1 MKISI
6 ARIIVAL
13 VLVFALLFVSC
24 TMDTPTEEPN
34 NNSSGNG
41 GNQNNPSGGTT
52 VATFNDKITALQL
65 AEKMEWGWN
74 LGNTLDAREWEV
86 KSFPYNQ
93 GLVSETY
100 WGEEKTTKSIIEFGK
115 TAGYKTI
122 RIPVTWCNHLIDTNY
137 TIDPKWMARVKQ
149 VVDWAIDAGYYVI
162 LNEHHSIH
170 EDMNSPIRHCE
181 GYNVS
186 SSDKEESNAFLS
198 AIWTQICAA
207 FNNEYDEHLIFET
220 MNEPRH
226 AGGMHEWGYVSD
238 CEECKRDALILN
250 EYNQRILN
258 VIRQSGGN
266 NAKRFV
272 MIPGL
277 ATFVSGVLA
286 DEFVLPTDSATG
298 KLMVTV
304 HIYPIENNGTYK
316 FDESTRAQV
325 TEEMAALYE
334 QFVKKGIPVVIGE
347 SGAAR
352 KKTHWDEKG
361 QEVVDYVLKYEDRF
375 NCQTYLSEL
384 AGRYKMAILNWDA
397 GVETGM
403 ATIDRKTLSVVEP
416 DFLTAVLKAWQ
427 DGKKAG
433 IPSSGGESGDN
444 PGNPPAEVEGNLVSN
459 GTFDNGTSFS
469 VYGSGATAVITS
481 GVGVDETKALAVTQ
495 NETWGE
501 LQIDLTNSYTSGKNY
516 YVEVRVKDNGSTGSK
531 QDIGI
536 SYIVVSGAVWDTF
549 GEGYYNCDGIY
560 GGQVMSSDD
569 VLALGLVSNPYVG
582 LGSGYA
588 TASAVI
594 PATEIARLLTET
606 TEKYG
611 SGDPSLKKFIVKIHA
626 GGQEDTGYSY
636 YIDNLVVKELE

>member
-74 LGNTLDAREWEV
+74 LGNTLDAREWDV

-100 WGEEKTTKSIIEFGK
+100 WGEEKTTKNIIEFGK

-186 SSDKEESNAFLS
+186 SSDKEESKAFLT
-198 AIWTQICAA
+198 AVWTQICAT
-207 FNNEYDEHLIFET
+207 FNNGYDEHLIFET

-226 AGGMHEWGYVSD
+226 AGGVHEWGYVSS
-238 CEECKRDALILN
+238 CEECKRDAKILN
-250 EYNQRILN
+250 EYNQLILN

-272 MIPGL
+272 MIPGM
-277 ATFVSGVLA
+277 ATFASGVLA

-316 FDESTRAQV
+316 FDESTKNQL
-325 TEEMAALYE
+325 TEEMEALYE

-347 SGAAR
+347 CGVAR
-352 KKTHWDEKG
+352 KKTHWDETGK
-361 QEVVDYVLKYEDRF
+361 EVVDYVFKYEDRF

-416 DFLTAVLKAWQ
+416 QFLTDVLKAYQ

-433 IPSSGGESGDN
+433 IPSSGDE
-444 PGNPPAEVEGNLVSN
+444 PGGNSSNPPAEVEGNLVVN

-469 VYGSGATAVITS
+469 VYGTGATTALTAGA
-481 GVGVDETKALAVTQ
+481 GVEGTKALAVTQ

-501 LQIDLTNSYTSGKNY
+501 LQINLSEQYTVDKDY
-516 YVEVRVKDNGSTGSK
+516 YVEVSAKDNGSTGSNK
-531 QDIGI
+531 ALGI
-536 SYIVVSGAVWDTF
+536 SFIVVSGAVWDTF
-549 GEGYYNCDGIY
+549 GEEYYNCDGIY

-569 VLALGLVSNPYVG
+569 VLTLGLVSNPYVA
-582 LGSGYA
+582 LGSGYT

-594 PATEIARLLTET
+594 PAAEIARLLAET
-606 TEKYG
+606 TET
-611 SGDPSLKKFIVKIHA
+611 GDPSLKLFIVKIHA

-636 YIDNLVVKELE
+636 YVDNVVVKELD